1 MEANWKKKGF
11 IISKLFSCLLEWLMV
26 IDPMILSETELCQLV
41 FDVIEYALH
50 ITSVCINSVMD
61 IKYTSKKKNSPTTV
75 YRKEDP
81 KNCSLILQICDQR
94 TGGRKKC
101 RSNSSCSQ
109 KRGRQSIKSMRTLLL
124 QESLKVTRATSK
136 YTSIVSVVAYRMQI

>member
-61 IKYTSKKKNSPTTV
+61 IKYTSKIKTHRLLYIGRRIRKIAPSSSRSAIREPEEERSAV
-75 YRKEDP
+75 QIQVAHRKEAANP
-81 KNCSLILQICDQR
+81 SRVCERCCS
-94 TGGRKKC
+94 
-101 RSNSSCSQ
+101 RS
-109 KRGRQSIKSMRTLLL
+109 L
-124 QESLKVTRATSK
+124 
-136 YTSIVSVVAYRMQI
+136 